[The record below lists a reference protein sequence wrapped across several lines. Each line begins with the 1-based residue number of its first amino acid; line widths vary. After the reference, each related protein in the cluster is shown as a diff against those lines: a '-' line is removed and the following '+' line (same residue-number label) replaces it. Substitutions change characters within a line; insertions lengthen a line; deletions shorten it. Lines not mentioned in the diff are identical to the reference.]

1 MALIFLLIRII
12 MITVTQIVDS
22 VLPLTREDAKCGYKK
37 AKKLRARNELILLI
51 NDYKEGKK
59 VELPDEVKKL
69 LA

>member
-1 MALIFLLIRII
+1 

-22 VLPLTREDAKCGYKK
+22 VLPLTKEDAKCGYKK

-51 NDYKEGKK
+51 NDYKEGIK

-69 LA
+69 LQ

>member
-1 MALIFLLIRII
+1 

-51 NDYKEGKK
+51 NDYKEGIK

-69 LA
+69 LQ

>member
-1 MALIFLLIRII
+1 

-22 VLPLTREDAKCGYKK
+22 VLPLTKEDNKCGYKK

-59 VELPDEVKKL
+59 VDLPEQVLML
-69 LA
+69 LNEC